1 MTTTAATMPWG
12 KHKGTPLHKLPPSY
26 ITWLLSDCTN
36 LPASLRR
43 QLGATLTILLGIGEC
58 DRCHLRHSSYCG
70 QCAREVAKLASSKPP
85 GPDYDHTANFAER
98 WLRKMAMK
106 FHPDRG
112 GNTQSMAAVNAG
124 FELLRELAKSA

>member
-1 MTTTAATMPWG
+1 
-12 KHKGTPLHKLPPSY
+12 
-26 ITWLLSDCTN
+26 LLAESDN
-36 LPASLRR
+36 LPHNLRK
-43 QLGATLTILLGIGEC
+43 LLGVTLVTKLRIGEC
-58 DRCHLRHSSYCG
+58 DRCHLRHSNYCG

-85 GPDYDHTANFAER
+85 GPDHDHTANFAER

>member
-1 MTTTAATMPWG
+1 MSEVTMPWG
-12 KHKGTPLHKLPPSY
+12 KHKGVPISQIPTSY
-26 ITWLLSDCTN
+26 IAWLLAESDN
-36 LPASLRR
+36 LPHNLRR
-43 QLGATLTILLGIGEC
+43 LLGVTLVTKLRIGEC
-58 DRCHLRHSSYCG
+58 DRCHLRHSNYCG

-85 GPDYDHTANFAER
+85 GPDHDHTANFAER